1 TPRSGRIPCGYGRP
15 GAYHAATVCRGWR
28 MSDTQCM
35 ECGHA
40 GEPGHM
46 FCPACGRQ
54 ARAPRIDWHYLA
66 EQVRHGILNLERG
79 FLYSLCN
86 LLLRPGRLIRDYSD
100 GQRARQVKPLTL
112 LLVTAAA
119 VVLVGRLVAD
129 GDVIGSTISA
139 GAGLAGNPELAG
151 SPAAQE
157 ATRTLESWVNRNF
170 ALVTL
175 LLLPLEAAGL
185 RLVSRGVR
193 GFTGSEA
200 AGVSAFPPAH

>member
-1 TPRSGRIPCGYGRP
+1 FGLGAVDVAAWRGRPKLTPRSDGVPCGYGGGP
-15 GAYHAATVCRGWR
+15 ANHAATVCRGWR

-40 GEPGHM
+40 GDPGHR

-79 FLYSLCN
+79 FLYALCN
-86 LLLRPGRLIRDYSD
+86 LLLRPGRLIRDYID

-119 VVLVGRLVAD
+119 VVLVGRLVAA

-139 GAGLAGNPELAG
+139 GAGLAGNPELAA

-157 ATRTLESWVNRNF
+157 ATPDAGIVGQPQFRARDP
-170 ALVTL
+170 AAA
-175 LLLPLEAAGL
+175 AAGGGGPAA
-185 RLVSRGVR
+185 RLPR
-193 GFTGSEA
+193 
-200 AGVSAFPPAH
+200 